1 MDFKGVDSMDL
12 PYDTIRRLV
21 VEADD
26 RKYSEYRQILRESG
40 CTDPEVIEDHA
51 KWMYGVDNDNDDTLK
66 NSKTPEGYGFLRN
79 YVTHT
84 QIIHHALTGEGL
96 NVYIENNK
104 SILLVNTSEQGE
116 KAFKAAIDWYK
127 KMEMKNIKYG
137 VNRIYYKPKILFKG
151 LTRLLIIHT

>member
-1 MDFKGVDSMDL
+1 
-12 PYDTIRRLV
+12 
-21 VEADD
+21 
-26 RKYSEYRQILRESG
+26 
-40 CTDPEVIEDHA
+40 
-51 KWMYGVDNDNDDTLK
+51 MYGVDNDNDDTLK

-104 SILLVNTSEQGE
+104 SILLANTSEQGE

-127 KMEMKNIKYG
+127 KNGAEKYKIWSESYILQAEDFVQRFKTSINNPYIVRQLEMMTIS
-137 VNRIYYKPKILFKG
+137 G
-151 LTRLLIIHT
+151 LTRPFGAENWDFIMDYIEGLKQK